1 MGTFIIPE
9 DVDLDDLIDD
19 AEDNNED
26 NNSAKA
32 S

>member
-9 DVDLDDLIDD
+9 DVDLDDLNDD
-19 AEDNNED
+19 SEDNNED
-26 NNSAKA
+26 NNSTKA